1 MMESTASS
9 DEKTMAMFCHLSGLV
24 GYIIPFGNIIAPLII
39 WQMKKEGSAYI
50 DYHGKEALNFQIALT
65 IYLVIAALSM
75 FVLIGIV
82 LVPLIGIAGLVLMIM
97 AGIKAKDGENYRY
110 PFIFRLV

>member
-1 MMESTASS
+1 MIENTASS

-39 WQMKKEGSAYI
+39 WQLKKEGSAYL
-50 DYHGKEALNFQIALT
+50 DYHGKEAVNFQIAFT
-65 IYLVIAALSM
+65 IYMLVAILSM
-75 FVLIGIV
+75 VVLIGFV
-82 LVPLIGIAGLVLMIM
+82 LAPVIGIGGLILMIM
-97 AGIKAKDGENYRY
+97 AAIKAKDGENYRY